1 MKNSIQITNIM
12 NKFLQHHFFGLVFFL
27 LTMYYL
33 FYFIINIGNIGQI
46 IFQDLF
52 NVIYFYFFFVLEKY
66 FYIKFHISHF
76 YYLFLEGSLQGIRTL
91 ISFIPILFC
100 LFFSLLFLERCGYMY
115 SVYIIIKKIMSKIN
129 LPADALIPIIISFG
143 CNVPAIISTKS
154 LKNKNERILTI
165 MMIPFI
171 SCGARLAIYLVFV
184 SIFFPKGGEKII
196 FFLYLLGI
204 VIAIFTGYVFKNSL
218 INNNYEVKKT
228 ISISPIY
235 IIPNILRIATDSIKK
250 ILNFIKK
257 VGLII
262 IPFCIV
268 INVLSNTTLYVK
280 KLDYN
285 SEKETVIKSLG
296 KSISPIF
303 APIGIEKNNWEA
315 SVALITGIVAKEVII
330 GTLNTLYKS
339 EDMIGKKQN
348 YIFHLFELETDIKN
362 DIIKTKIF
370 NKFNSNKSAFSYL
383 LFILLYFPCISVL
396 AVIFKELNLLWAFI
410 SIMWS
415 TVLSYSISIVF
426 YQFSTLLYHPVKS
439 ISWIFLIIVVFF
451 MIVKTNIMIFN
462 KYYKKHNNIPIKIL
476 Y

>member
-1 MKNSIQITNIM
+1 M
-12 NKFLQHHFFGLVFFL
+12 NKFLQHQFFGLIFFL
-27 LTMYYL
+27 FIMYYL

-52 NVIYFYFFFVLEKY
+52 NIIYFYIFLILEKY
-66 FYIKFHISHF
+66 FYIKFQISHF
-76 YYLFLEGSLQGIRTL
+76 YYLFFEGSLQGVRTL

-100 LFFSLLFLERCGYMY
+100 LFFSLLFLERCGYMH
-115 SVYIIIKKIMSKIN
+115 SVYIIIKNIMGRVN

-196 FFLYLLGI
+196 FFLYILGI
-204 VIAIFTGYVFKNSL
+204 IIAIFTGYIFKNSL
-218 INNNYEVKKT
+218 INNNSYTVRKT

-235 IIPNILRIATDSIKK
+235 IIPNIFKIVSDSIKK
-250 ILNFIKK
+250 ILNFVRK

-262 IPFCIV
+262 IPFCII
-268 INVLSNTTLYVK
+268 INIFSNTILYKK

-285 SEKETVIKSLG
+285 IEKETIIKSLG

-339 EDMIGKKQN
+339 EDMIGKKHN
-348 YIFHLFELETDIKN
+348 YIFHLFELESEIKN
-362 DIIKTKIF
+362 DNIKTKIF

-396 AVIFKELNLLWAFI
+396 AVIFKELNTLWALI
-410 SIMWS
+410 SILWS
-415 TVLSYSISIVF
+415 SVLAYSISIIS
-426 YQFSTLLYHPVKS
+426 YQLSTILFHPVKS
-439 ISWIFLIIVVFF
+439 FSWIILIILSFLIFIK
-451 MIVKTNIMIFN
+451 MTIKIFN
-462 KYYKKHNNIPIKIL
+462 KYYKKYNNIPIKIL